1 MPNMRKKMFAA
12 NWKMNKTP
20 DETREFFRDFLPLV
34 AGHDRDE
41 IVVCPPYTDVD
52 AAMYSAKGSNVAIG
66 VQNVHWKADGA
77 YTGEISAPMLV
88 SLGVTHVIV
97 GHSERRQYFGE
108 TDDTVNLRLK
118 SALEAGLTAICC
130 VGEVLEEREAGLC
143 DDVLRRQCV
152 RAFHAISAKK
162 AAKLVVAYE
171 PVWAIGTGK
180 TATPEIA
187 ADAHAVIRREAA
199 EVFGE
204 EFAARL
210 RILYGGSVK
219 PDNAAELM
227 AQEEIDGALVGGA
240 SLDPKS
246 FAGIVKY

>member
-1 MPNMRKKMFAA
+1 MRTKMLAA

-20 DETREFFRDFLPLV
+20 DQTRDFFRDFLPLV
-34 AGHDRDE
+34 AGHSRDE
-41 IVVCPPYTDVD
+41 IVVCPPYTS
-52 AAMYSAKGSNVAIG
+52 AAAAIEAAQGSRVAIG
-66 VQNVHWKADGA
+66 VQNIHWKADGA
-77 YTGEISAPMLV
+77 YTGEISAAMLL

-118 SALEAGLTAICC
+118 TALEAGLTPICC

-204 EFAARL
+204 EFAVQL

-219 PDNAAELM
+219 PDNAAVLM

>member
-1 MPNMRKKMFAA
+1 MRKKLIAA

-20 DETREFFRDFLPLV
+20 DETRAFFREFLPLV
-34 AGHDRDE
+34 AGHTRDE
-41 IVVCPPYTDVD
+41 IVVCPPYTS
-52 AAMYSAKGSNVAIG
+52 AAAALEAAIGSSVAIG

-77 YTGEISAPMLV
+77 FTGEISAPMLL

-118 SALEAGLTAICC
+118 TALEAGLTAICC
-130 VGEVLEEREAGLC
+130 VGEVLEEREAGLT

-162 AAKLVVAYE
+162 AAKMTVAYE

-180 TATPEIA
+180 TATPELA
-187 ADAHAVIRREAA
+187 AAAHAVIRREAA

-204 EFAARL
+204 EFAEGL

-219 PDNAAELM
+219 PDNASTLM
-227 AQEEIDGALVGGA
+227 AQEGIDGALVGGA
-240 SLDPKS
+240 SLDAKS
-246 FAGIVKY
+246 LAGIVKY